1 MGSESV
7 WECINTRMSGYQD
20 IAIPNPLAKFKL
32 GHTRILPFLP
42 VPSIAK
48 TSMSGG
54 VWMVSE
60 GVWMM
65 SRWCL
70 RVSWEA
76 SIPNLLAKNILG
88 HDTQI
93 LHFLSVPCIAIA

>member
-1 MGSESV
+1 
-7 WECINTRMSGYQD
+7 
-20 IAIPNPLAKFKL
+20 
-32 GHTRILPFLP
+32 
-42 VPSIAK
+42 
-48 TSMSGG
+48 MSGG

-88 HDTQI
+88 HGTQI
-93 LHFLSVPCIAIA
+93 LDFLSVPCIAKHCLCLGVSELCLGVSG

>member
-1 MGSESV
+1 MV
-7 WECINTRMSGYQD
+7 
-20 IAIPNPLAKFKL
+20 
-32 GHTRILPFLP
+32 
-42 VPSIAK
+42 
-48 TSMSGG
+48 SGG

-93 LHFLSVPCIAIA
+93 YCIFFQCPVLHNNVYVLGCLGVNCVWECLGEV